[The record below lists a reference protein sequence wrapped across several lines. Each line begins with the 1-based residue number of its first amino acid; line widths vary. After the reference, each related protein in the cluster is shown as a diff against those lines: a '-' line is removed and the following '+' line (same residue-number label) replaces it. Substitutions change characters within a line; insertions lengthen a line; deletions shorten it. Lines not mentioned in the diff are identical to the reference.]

1 MLSTA
6 VWRTHDLS
14 AIGIFLVT
22 STDATVTTSFSLTL
36 ADYGFTGLRFEVD
49 LVTSNGT
56 RTKVASVADG
66 KPLTLKRS
74 VPGRSVQML
83 EVRPASV

>member
-49 LVTSNGT
+49 LVTSTGT
-56 RTKVASVADG
+56 RTKVTSVADG
-66 KPLTLKRS
+66 FVTLKRS